1 MIPVLAGSTPAHHT
15 MNKIKTHIIKKIAR
29 LVLKAINSYNEKN
42 FTLEQRYAISY
53 SSHKTIQD
61 ITGKPLKLDGVK
73 MIFPNIEQDAATNEH
88 AAAILKMCG
97 EGK

>member
-1 MIPVLAGSTPAHHT
+1 

-29 LVLKAINSYNEKN
+29 LVLKAINSYNEKH

-53 SSHKTIQD
+53 PSYKGIQD
-61 ITGKPLKLDGVK
+61 TTGRALKLDGVK

-97 EGK
+97 EVK